1 MADEEIELEGK
12 PKKPIVKIALIAVA
26 ALLLLAIT
34 VFGTLFVSGF
44 FDHKDTHAAEQALK
58 ELEDKKAN
66 ESKAAAS
73 EATPGK
79 VAKETP
85 ELTRFENS
93 YMELEKPLIS
103 NLTNTRKVIQL
114 NLAIMTH
121 YDERVFK
128 NVKKHEFALRSVSLD
143 VMRQMTEADLGKP
156 EFRKELAEKIRD
168 AMNAVLMK
176 YEDFGGIEEA
186 YFTSFVVQ

>member
-1 MADEEIELEGK
+1 MADEELELEEK

-26 ALLLLAIT
+26 AILVLVTT
-34 VFGTLFVSGF
+34 VLGTLFVSGF
-44 FDHKDTHAAEQALK
+44 FDKKDTHAAEQALK
-58 ELEDKKAN
+58 ELEEKKAN

-79 VAKETP
+79 VSKESP

-128 NVKKHEFALRSVSLD
+128 NVKKHEFALRSVALD
-143 VMRQMTEADLGKP
+143 VMRQMTEADLAKP
-156 EFRKELAEKIRD
+156 EFRKELSEKIRD
-168 AMNAVLMK
+168 AMNTVLQK
-176 YEDFGGIEEA
+176 YEDFGGIEET